1 MTRLHSVRA
10 TILQTPRPG
19 EMEVIED
26 QLVTID
32 NDGIILS
39 VSSDDGPAD
48 VNLGEGMVL
57 LPGLVD
63 THLHASQWPQLGTA
77 LDQPLERWLF
87 DYTFPLEA
95 RYEDTAFALK
105 VWDSMIPA
113 LLKSGTTTAVY
124 YSSVHEPATLAL
136 AEACIAYGQ
145 RAFVG
150 RVAMDHPDG
159 TPEWYRDSGPNQSVA
174 ASHRSIEAIRSLPGG
189 EGLVEPIITP
199 RFIPACSDAALEGLG
214 ELAEAT
220 GALVQTHCSENDW
233 EHNYVIER
241 HGCTDAESL
250 SSFGLVRNSSVL
262 AHATHLSDAD
272 RRLLVEAGAGVA
284 HCPLSNS
291 YFANAVFPARRN
303 IEAGLKIG
311 LGSDIAGGSDP
322 SMLAQCVYAVN
333 SSRMLED
340 GVDVKLQT
348 DRGVPESRIDIIAA
362 FWMATVGGADLLGIP
377 TGLLAPG
384 RLFDA
389 IAVGIEPSLSLG
401 DRSETDG
408 WEQIFEKVVR
418 SGGIADIDTVWVGGV
433 DVTNHLDASS
443 K

>member
-1 MTRLHSVRA
+1 
-10 TILQTPRPG
+10 
-19 EMEVIED
+19 MEVLED
-26 QLVTID
+26 QLVIID
-32 NDGIILS
+32 ADGIILS

-48 VNLGEGMVL
+48 VDLGEGMLL

-63 THLHASQWPQLGTA
+63 THIHASQWPQLGTA

-87 DYTFPLEA
+87 EYTFPLEA
-95 RYEDTAFALK
+95 RYEDPAFAQR
-105 VWDSMIPA
+105 VWDSMIPS
-113 LLKSGTTTAVY
+113 LLKCGTTTAVY
-124 YSSVHEPATLAL
+124 YSSVHEPATLLL
-136 AEACIAYGQ
+136 AETCVAYGQ

-150 RVAMDHPDG
+150 RVAMDHPEG
-159 TPEWYRDSGPNQSVA
+159 TPEWYRDSSPTQSVA
-174 ASHRSIEAIRSLPGG
+174 ASHRSIEAIRSLSGA

-262 AHATHLSDAD
+262 AHATHISDAD

-284 HCPLSNS
+284 HCPLANS
-291 YFANAVFPARRN
+291 YFSNGVFPARRS
-303 IEAGLKIG
+303 IEAGLRVG
-311 LGSDIAGGSDP
+311 LGTDIAGGSDP
-322 SMLAQCVYAVN
+322 SMLAQCGYAVN

-348 DRGVPESRIDIIAA
+348 DRGVPKSRIDISTA
-362 FWMATVGGADLLGIP
+362 FWMATLGGADLLGAPI
-377 TGLLAPG
+377 GLLAPG

-389 IAVGIEPSLSLG
+389 IAVDIGSTLSSG
-401 DRSETDG
+401 DRSETSS
-408 WEQIFEKVVR
+408 WEYIFEKVVR
-418 SGGIADIDTVWVGGV
+418 SGGTANVGTVWVGGV
-433 DVTNHLDASS
+433 DVTKHLDAPD